1 MAARKKTTAR
11 RNTPARKR
19 AAGRKSAP
27 KSKDAIALLKADHTL
42 VQGLFDQFE
51 KARGNDR
58 KGALAQKIC
67 QELRVHTQ
75 IEEEIFY
82 PAAREVLR
90 EEDILDEAEVEH
102 AGAKDLIAQ
111 IESSRPGA
119 ELYDAKVTVLGEYI
133 KHHVKEEHEEM
144 FPKLKKTKLDLKE
157 IGERLQARKAQL
169 QEGGARSRARVPPA
183 GELTGSSRGNKG
195 REKVADEG
203 FMAGLAREIGLKR

>member
-1 MAARKKTTAR
+1 MAARKKATPR
-11 RNTPARKR
+11 RKAPA
-19 AAGRKSAP
+19 RKSAP
-27 KSKDAIALLKADHTL
+27 KGKDAVALLKADHAL

-58 KGALAQKIC
+58 KGALAKKIC

-75 IEEEIFY
+75 IEEEILY

-90 EEDILDEAEVEH
+90 EEDLIDEAEVEH

-133 KHHVKEEHEEM
+133 KHHVKEEHQEM

-157 IGERLQARKAQL
+157 VGARLEARKKEL
-169 QEGGARSRARVPPA
+169 QSGGASRARA
-183 GELTGSSRGNKG
+183 SGLSGSRRGQGSKKSTPV
-195 REKVADEG
+195 ESEG

>member
-1 MAARKKTTAR
+1 MAARKKATAR
-11 RNTPARKR
+11 KTTPA
-19 AAGRKSAP
+19 RKSAP
-27 KSKDAIALLKADHTL
+27 KGKDAIALLKADHTL

-67 QELRVHTQ
+67 QELRVHTR
-75 IEEEIFY
+75 IEEEILY

-90 EEDILDEAEVEH
+90 DEDLLDEAEVEH

-144 FPKLKKTKLDLKE
+144 FPKLKKSKLDLKE
-157 IGERLQARKAQL
+157 IGARLEARKTQL
-169 QEGGARSRARVPPA
+169 QKGGATPRARS
-183 GELTGSSRGNKG
+183 GGLTGSKRGAKPQS
-195 REKVADEG
+195 EG
-203 FMAGLAREIGLKR
+203 FFAGLARDVGLKS

>member
-1 MAARKKTTAR
+1 MAARKKAVT
-11 RNTPARKR
+11 RKR
-19 AAGRKSAP
+19 APARSSAGARKGP
-27 KSKDAIALLKADHTL
+27 DAIALLKADHKL

-58 KGALAQKIC
+58 KGALAKKIC

-75 IEEEIFY
+75 IEEEILY

-119 ELYDAKVTVLGEYI
+119 ELYDAKVTVLGETSSTTSR
-133 KHHVKEEHEEM
+133 KSMKECSQAQEDEARSERGRRG
-144 FPKLKKTKLDLKE
+144 LDARKTE
-157 IGERLQARKAQL
+157 LQAGG
-169 QEGGARSRARVPPA
+169 GGARALERAHRQHA
-183 GELTGSSRGNKG
+183 
-195 REKVADEG
+195 A
-203 FMAGLAREIGLKR
+203 ARP